1 MARRV
6 LALLLPA
13 LAAACTTR
21 IRVGTFD
28 EATPGALAIMSDWLN
43 DDPNECWTFYR
54 QPSGGRSTAKLEAGD
69 LDVAYVGSTPFAAAA
84 ARRGRLKAV
93 AVAHKKG
100 EAQALITRARLAEP
114 KDLPAK
120 TIAAPY
126 VSTTHYI
133 ALAVIANA
141 GLDLTT
147 INLRIMA
154 PADIVA
160 AWDAGE
166 IDGACVW
173 GTTMSHLLNNG
184 WGGSVDALDQG
195 RIMVPAET
203 VADWNYETGNV
214 VAASDAFISNHA
226 ALVKKFVVA
235 VARTQYDYVAS
246 IGQGDWS
253 ATGAYT
259 DAVAGFAYLGADS
272 GVGAFERADAFA
284 RLARFEFLSVA
295 DQLDADKIDV
305 PTMTQDS
312 AYFFYEQKV
321 LAEDP
326 SGADQRSHYE
336 ASYNTTTL
344 TGLTTGDYQLLL
356 NADPAFSATNE
367 ADVQREVA
375 SDPKCAEAFAVTS
388 FPLTFDD
395 GSTGTNAYANTTE
408 CRWTFTPSSGLY
420 VNIAIT
426 KLMSEQ
432 PVDGLEV
439 YDEVGDLL
447 AAFTGRL
454 VPTDLPDVR
463 SSDQGGRVT
472 VRWATDNYDENA
484 IGALEDVGFGATAS
498 ETGNA
503 PNGGCSDGVSGASCE
518 YDYCLGV
525 VDITSTGVEYG
536 RHYDY
541 ADTIQSQA
549 AGRGSYAP
557 NSRCGWRIA
566 PAGDY
571 VELEFTRLALENGVD
586 FVRIYEGSVAPAGFS
601 LESPAPAPKLIY
613 AATGS
618 TPPPKL
624 VFEGDVFVTFESD
637 GLGNQAVDGDG
648 NLMGGGF
655 TPRHKSVA
663 RPADCAGTANCAGCP
678 WTSPVKNCALRHCTG
693 DSTLAAGPATPVLR
707 HGKFS
712 SSAGSV
718 VSAAD
723 ATDYPAKTTCR
734 WSFEVPY
741 QGLAGLSFRA
751 PVWDVEASG
760 TLTSTTDAVK
770 IYGDG
775 GALVGTLTGD
785 DGPDANG
792 NLGEFALGGTGGTFV
807 AVFES
812 DLNNPVPKKGFD
824 LAYAGKY
831 GAAPAGTNGG
841 FCVCDFGGDCDWPC
855 GEEAPACGG
864 TCHVPSKE
872 GTSANVGQIIGIFLG
887 ILLAALAL
895 MGAYMYWQ
903 HAQHQKQMDA
913 MAQELKDAIVGFK
926 VCIKDHVPAAHSTGA
941 AAVDA
946 SQRGTWYWQEEVHRM
961 GSHAAASTKPPHW
974 VAFAPDVQEQLE
986 RALST
991 AGTVAAAHYH
1001 IDTGKMEQMN
1011 MRTQFKRPVLRDTS
1025 EAGAT
1030 RAATMK
1036 QKGRVPLPGAD
1047 TQTRPE
1053 ELWDQD
1059 GLLLR
1064 KDSIVQVS
1072 KQREDGWIYGSVVLN
1087 AGDEGRDA
1095 RAYVEDGISL
1105 SSGWFPESVSDVPTA
1120 DQLKEMQKAMGG
1132 GDEALATPK
1141 YWEAVKDPLM
1151 AQYFPLRPESEEY
1164 RRVYDAINLTTGPQ
1178 QLHIHSVERVQNI
1191 GLWQS
1196 YCVKK
1201 SQIVSRPPG
1210 PRPTNRSGSQV
1221 RNWLFHGCGPDV
1233 VDKILQQGF
1242 NRSFC
1247 GKNATLFGK
1256 GVYFARDASYS
1267 TYPLYSP
1274 PDARGL
1280 QTIFAVRC
1288 VVGEWS
1294 QGVRDGLTPAVR
1306 DDAKNLLYDTT
1317 VDDMRRPSIFVTYH
1331 DAQAYPEYRVRFN
1344 QANPARSH
1352 PKAKQPEPGGYQGNR
1367 LAGIE
1372 GEAEARAAPPSALD
1386 NLRGAFAGQP
1396 SLKVAPAAPDF
1407 AGHRRTF

>member
-1 MARRV
+1 M
-6 LALLLPA
+6 
-13 LAAACTTR
+13 
-21 IRVGTFD
+21 
-28 EATPGALAIMSDWLN
+28 
-43 DDPNECWTFYR
+43 
-54 QPSGGRSTAKLEAGD
+54 
-69 LDVAYVGSTPFAAAA
+69 
-84 ARRGRLKAV
+84 
-93 AVAHKKG
+93 
-100 EAQALITRARLAEP
+100 
-114 KDLPAK
+114 
-120 TIAAPY
+120 
-126 VSTTHYI
+126 
-133 ALAVIANA
+133 
-141 GLDLTT
+141 
-147 INLRIMA
+147 
-154 PADIVA
+154 
-160 AWDAGE
+160 
-166 IDGACVW
+166 
-173 GTTMSHLLNNG
+173 
-184 WGGSVDALDQG
+184 
-195 RIMVPAET
+195 
-203 VADWNYETGNV
+203 
-214 VAASDAFISNHA
+214 
-226 ALVKKFVVA
+226 
-235 VARTQYDYVAS
+235 
-246 IGQGDWS
+246 
-253 ATGAYT
+253 
-259 DAVAGFAYLGADS
+259 
-272 GVGAFERADAFA
+272 
-284 RLARFEFLSVA
+284 SVA
-295 DQLDADKIDV
+295 DQLDTDKIDV

-336 ASYNTTTL
+336 ASYDTTTL

-356 NADPAFSATNE
+356 ANDPAFSATNE

-375 SDPKCAEAFAVTS
+375 SDPKCAEALTVTS
-388 FPLTFDD
+388 FPHTFAD

-408 CRWTFTPSSGLY
+408 CRWTFTPSGGYY
-420 VNIAIT
+420 VNIAIA

-439 YDEVGDLL
+439 YDAAGDLM

-503 PNGGCSDGVSGASCE
+503 PNGGCADGVSGASCE

-525 VDITSTGVEYG
+525 VDVASTTT
-536 RHYDY
+536 

-549 AGRGSYAP
+549 AGQWSYAP

-566 PAGDY
+566 PAGDH

-586 FVRIYEGSVAPAGFS
+586 FVRIYEGSVAPASFS
-601 LESPAPAPKLIY
+601 LEAPAPAPKLIY

-624 VFEGDVFVTFESD
+624 VVFEGDVFVTFESD
-637 GLGNQAVDGDG
+637 GLGNKAVDGDG
-648 NLMGGGF
+648 NLDGGF
-655 TPRHKSVA
+655 TLRHKSVA
-663 RPADCAGTANCAGCP
+663 RPAECAGAANCAGCP
-678 WTSPVKNCALRHCTG
+678 WTSPVKNCALSHCTG
-693 DSTLAAGPATPVLR
+693 DSTLAGGTATPVPR

-718 VSAAD
+718 ASAAD

-734 WSFEVPY
+734 WFFEVPY

-770 IYGDG
+770 IYND
-775 GALVGTLTGD
+775 
-785 DGPDANG
+785 G
-792 NLGEFALGGTGGTFV
+792 NLLATLKGGDVAQWEVAFSGTSGAFE

-841 FCVCDFGGDCDWPC
+841 FCVCDFGGACDWPC

-864 TCHVPSKE
+864 TCYVPSKK

-895 MGAYMYWQ
+895 MGLYMYWQ

-946 SQRGTWYWQEEVHRM
+946 SQRGTWYWQEEAHRM
-961 GSHAAASTKPPHW
+961 GSHAAAATKPPHW

-986 RALST
+986 QALST
-991 AGTVAAAHYH
+991 AGTVAAAHYR
-1001 IDTGKMEQMN
+1001 IDTGKVEQMN

-1025 EAGAT
+1025 EAGAI
-1030 RAATMK
+1030 RAATIK
-1036 QKGRVPLPGAD
+1036 QKGRAPPGAD
-1047 TQTRPE
+1047 MQTRPE

-1132 GDEALATPK
+1132 GDEALAMPK

-1164 RRVYDAINLTTGPQ
+1164 RRVYTTP
-1178 QLHIHSVERVQNI
+1178 
-1191 GLWQS
+1191 
-1196 YCVKK
+1196 
-1201 SQIVSRPPG
+1201 
-1210 PRPTNRSGSQV
+1210 
-1221 RNWLFHGCGPDV
+1221 
-1233 VDKILQQGF
+1233 
-1242 NRSFC
+1242 
-1247 GKNATLFGK
+1247 
-1256 GVYFARDASYS
+1256 S
-1267 TYPLYSP
+1267 T
-1274 PDARGL
+1274 
-1280 QTIFAVRC
+1280 
-1288 VVGEWS
+1288 
-1294 QGVRDGLTPAVR
+1294 
-1306 DDAKNLLYDTT
+1306 
-1317 VDDMRRPSIFVTYH
+1317 
-1331 DAQAYPEYRVRFN
+1331 
-1344 QANPARSH
+1344 
-1352 PKAKQPEPGGYQGNR
+1352 
-1367 LAGIE
+1367 
-1372 GEAEARAAPPSALD
+1372 
-1386 NLRGAFAGQP
+1386 
-1396 SLKVAPAAPDF
+1396 
-1407 AGHRRTF
+1407 